1 MKIATHPFHR
11 AIEYYWLSLF
21 PEHEFQFVANSDLP
35 SDPEGMAIRP
45 HPPNYHL
52 MTTQKE
58 CEFAVAHTLEGYR
71 YFKDK
76 LPTIMWFHHLPYGN
90 NEYGTVPVAVYL
102 THEAKNIWKS
112 GFTEVVAY
120 HPIDVYKHYEYKGD
134 VPRFVNVATMPM
146 TWWGDKKGK
155 STFDYL
161 LQEGVPIKLVG
172 ANNEEDYP
180 DCEPELIRDQRRIK
194 YIYGHFRGYTC
205 TSPQIERSPLEA
217 LATGMPV
224 IIKEDERN
232 TLVEEVGDLC
242 LWVSTD
248 KEFAHMCKAALKLD
262 LSKNVYECKERIYK
276 IFRPEE
282 IRKRWLEAFRLIKRY
297 GEIQ

>member
-21 PEHEFQFVANSDLP
+21 PEHEFQFVASSDLP
-35 SDPEGMAIRP
+35 SDPEGMPIRP

-52 MTTQKE
+52 MTTQKG
-58 CEFAVAHTLEGYR
+58 CDFAVAHTLAGYR

-102 THEAKNIWKS
+102 THEAKEAWGA
-112 GFTEVVAY
+112 GFAEVVAY
-120 HPIDVYKHYEYKGD
+120 HPIDVFGYHEYVGD
-134 VPRFVNVATMPM
+134 IPKFINVATMPM
-146 TWWGDKKGK
+146 TWWGEKKGV
-155 STFDYL
+155 STFNYL
-161 LQEGVPIKLVG
+161 LEEGVDIKLIG
-172 ANNEEDYP
+172 SNNENDYP
-180 DCEPELIRDQRRIK
+180 DCEPELVVDQRRLK
-194 YIYGHFRGYTC
+194 YMYRHLRGYTC

-224 IIKEDERN
+224 IIKEDPRN

-242 LWVSTD
+242 YFVSTD
-248 KEFAHMCKAALKLD
+248 EEFAQMCRVILNND
-262 LSKNVYECKERIYK
+262 FGDNSYKNKDRIWK
-276 IFRPEE
+276 IFRPEQ
-282 IRKRWLEAFRLIKRY
+282 IRARWEESFDLIIRF
-297 GEIQ
+297 GDIS